1 MTKTN
6 NAAKTHIRLVNRSSH
21 AIKIP
26 QGVAIRGVTLVTQ
39 QRAAAHPGRSRTSLP
54 TVNRTSVA
62 TPFAPKAKATVQL
75 SKSTSVEWPN
85 VIIMRR

>member
-1 MTKTN
+1 MTKTI
-6 NAAKTHIRLVNRSSH
+6 NAAKTHIRLVDRSSH

-26 QGVAIRGVTLVTQ
+26 QGAAITGVTLVTH
-39 QRAAAHPGRSRTSLP
+39 QREAPHPGRSRTPLP

-62 TPFAPKAKATVQL
+62 TPFAPKARATVQL
-75 SKSTSVEWPN
+75 RKSTSVEWPN